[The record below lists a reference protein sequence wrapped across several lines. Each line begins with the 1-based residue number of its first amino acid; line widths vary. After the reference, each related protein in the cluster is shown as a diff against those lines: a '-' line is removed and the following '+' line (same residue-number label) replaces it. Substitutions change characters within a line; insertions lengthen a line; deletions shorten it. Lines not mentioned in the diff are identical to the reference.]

1 MNRWLPFLVS
11 LQLAACSGSEE
22 VDPYALLAHH
32 DGYWVAEVDSDELPV
47 PVTVV
52 NDLHVDVDTRRNT
65 VYAQA
70 ILNGE
75 VLSPPQVGPDECT
88 TSLAGTVCYHPNA
101 VYLDG
106 SGNEALESNGTGAW
120 WVKHSWVVD
129 GEGYT
134 NCTLAPPRET
144 YDDCFPVE
152 ATLLDDGLTV
162 RIGDLEEGPYNE
174 RRPLLDEDPVRYEVL
189 ADVTDQALALVFDC
203 TEDPSA
209 LDGESRPCP
218 APE

>member
-1 MNRWLPFLVS
+1 MNRAHPILLS
-11 LQLAACSGSEE
+11 LCLGACSGE
-22 VDPYALLAHH
+22 VDPYAMLAHH
-32 DGYWVAEVDSDELPV
+32 DGYWVTEVDNDELPV
-47 PVTVV
+47 PVTVI
-52 NDLHVDVDTRRNT
+52 NDLHVDVETRRNT

-75 VLSPPQVGPDECT
+75 VVSPPQVGPGECT

-106 SGNEALESNGTGAW
+106 SGSEALESNGTGAW

-144 YDDCFPVE
+144 YDDCFPV
-152 ATLLDDGLTV
+152 
-162 RIGDLEEGPYNE
+162 
-174 RRPLLDEDPVRYEVL
+174 
-189 ADVTDQALALVFDC
+189 
-203 TEDPSA
+203 
-209 LDGESRPCP
+209 
-218 APE
+218 

>member
-1 MNRWLPFLVS
+1 MNRPLPALV
-11 LQLAACSGSEE
+11 LLLTACSGSE
-22 VDPYALLAHH
+22 DPYAVLAQH
-32 DGYWVAEVDSDELPV
+32 DGYWVTEVVSDEVPV
-47 PVTVV
+47 PVTVI
-52 NDLHVDVDTRRNT
+52 NDLHVDVEARRNT

-70 ILNGE
+70 IMNGA
-75 VLSPPQVGPDECT
+75 VLSPPQVGPGECT

-129 GEGYT
+129 GEGYV
-134 NCTLAPPRET
+134 NCTLAPPKET

-152 ATLLDDGLTV
+152 ATLLEDGLTV
-162 RIGDLEEGPYNE
+162 RIGDLVDGPYNE

-189 ADVTDQALALVFDC
+189 TDVTDQALTLVFDC